1 MSNIGRQYSR
11 VYWSGTALANA
22 ITQPD
27 CEPRLP
33 VSGNWRRRD
42 GVTFTMITDMMK
54 PNEFAIPDVFQAAT
68 PSLAYVVDDGIGSN
82 TVTVAIQ

>member
-1 MSNIGRQYSR
+1 
-11 VYWSGTALANA
+11 
-22 ITQPD
+22 
-27 CEPRLP
+27 
-33 VSGNWRRRD
+33 
-42 GVTFTMITDMMK
+42 MITDTMK